1 MARED
6 FCRPEI
12 GARLKTVRKQ
22 MKLCQTSFGKPLGL
36 STSSIS
42 YFEQGYINN
51 KNCIAICQCYN
62 INVKWLVD
70 GEGDMFAPPKTATK
84 DEIIDTVKNTLHLP
98 PIAVDI
104 LQAYVRLT
112 ASEKQLVDHAIQV
125 LIKASKRGP
134 A

>member
-12 GARLKTVRKQ
+12 DARLKTVRKQ

-42 YFEQGYINN
+42 YFEQGYINR

-62 INVKWLVD
+62 INVVWLVEGR
-70 GEGDMFAPPKTATK
+70 GEMFAPPKTLSK
-84 DEIIDTVKNTLHLP
+84 DEIIDTVKIALQLP
-98 PIAVDI
+98 PVAVDI
-104 LQAYVRLT
+104 LQAYVRLGDD
-112 ASEKQLVDHAIQV
+112 EKQLVDHAIQT
-125 LIKASKRGP
+125 LIRASKRP
-134 A
+134 Q

>member
-42 YFEQGYINN
+42 YFEQGYINR

-62 INVKWLVD
+62 INVAWLVD
-70 GEGDMFAPPKTATK
+70 GRGEMFAPPKTLSK
-84 DEIIDTVKNTLHLP
+84 DEIIDTVKIALQLP
-98 PIAVDI
+98 PVAVDI
-104 LQAYVRLT
+104 LQAYVRL
-112 ASEKQLVDHAIQV
+112 SDDEKQLVDHAIQT
-125 LIKASKRGP
+125 LIRASKRSQ
-134 A
+134 